1 MISKLLL
8 PSEEKLMQTKK
19 IQRRVKLKKIFL
31 KSFSFFWGGEENIN
45 FRKQVIKEGKC

>member
-31 KSFSFFWGGEENIN
+31 KSFFLGGEGGGEHK
-45 FRKQVIKEGKC
+45 F